1 MYYYDTARLAS
12 HFVDIHERWTKFH
25 DSTPSTKL
33 INARKLEQTFEAFR
47 RISKFQRIEKS
58 NSSSRKKGFKSAS
71 RELPKDLRIFLVSR
85 NRRTSS
91 PRSSAWID
99 TRPPHPPS
107 EMQTVVVVV
116 VVETITVRQ
125 RRKWRESE
133 WERGRERRWKER
145 QIERTRDKRDEP
157 RRRREVVLLSK

>member
-85 NRRTSS
+85 NRRTSFVRLDRHSS
-91 PRSSAWID
+91 P
-99 TRPPHPPS
+99 PPS
-107 EMQTVVVVV
+107 
-116 VVETITVRQ
+116 IRNAN
-125 RRKWRESE
+125 
-133 WERGRERRWKER
+133 
-145 QIERTRDKRDEP
+145 
-157 RRRREVVLLSK
+157 RRRRRRRNNNGPSATKVTRERVGKREGEEVEGETNRADEG